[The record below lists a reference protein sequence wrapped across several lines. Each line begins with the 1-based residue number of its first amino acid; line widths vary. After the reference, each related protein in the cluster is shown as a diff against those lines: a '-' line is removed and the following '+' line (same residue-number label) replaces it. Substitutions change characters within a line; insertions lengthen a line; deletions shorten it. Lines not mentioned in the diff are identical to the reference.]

1 MTPMSAE
8 ELQAHLVD
16 QVGDVK
22 ELVEDVRAGALTP
35 RDVRD
40 AMAEGLMAAISRED
54 FWPTLGAGM
63 QKHAA
68 AQAGGWLLGGIKAA
82 LRRLFL
88 FLVLGLLLYL
98 VGGWSAL
105 VALFK
110 STGGSA

>member
-1 MTPMSAE
+1 MTMMSAE
-8 ELQAHLVD
+8 ELQVHLVD
-16 QVGDVK
+16 QVGDIK
-22 ELVEDVRAGALTP
+22 EMVEDVRAGALTQHH
-35 RDVRD
+35 VRD

-68 AQAGGWLLGGIKAA
+68 AQAGGWLLGGLKAA
-82 LRRLFL
+82 LRKLFL
-88 FLVLGLLLYL
+88 FVVLGLLLYL

-110 STGGSA
+110 SAGGSA